1 MHDPEQIEI
10 QAEPVCPSRS
20 SSETTVE
27 IVDPSQISELQH
39 EVERL
44 RAAKAELEALLTI
57 NPATGL
63 PIRRLFDRDLQRV
76 LQEHA
81 EGAKRTKV
89 AVGVIRLDNDYNRIK
104 HTRDRNRILLFK
116 TADRIKE
123 LLGDVV
129 YQSDRLDEFLV
140 ILSEVPNHDGLEIK
154 AEEIIDIISRSHEP
168 PADDVRFSCHVG
180 LALCPDHGNSK
191 ELLLGNA
198 DIALIESEKTL
209 TPFVVY
215 DDQTG
220 LRFRERERI
229 EFELKQAIHTGFT
242 GFSLHYQP
250 LVGRDLTSMGAE
262 ALLRWESPSLG
273 SVSPGRFVP
282 IAEETGT
289 IRHIGQWVLYQA
301 CRQLREWQERGHEK
315 LYLSVNISPSQFKQ
329 IDIVERVS
337 GVIESTGLDATSLH
351 LELTETTVMED
362 PTDAAAKLEE
372 LRNLGIHLALDDFGT
387 GYSSLTHLRQ
397 FPFDVLKIDRSFVTD
412 VNENANNQEIVKAM
426 IGLARGF
433 GMNSLAEGVETQAEL
448 DFLLGAGCDLIQGYF
463 FSRPLP
469 GDRYFEYLQERLP
482 ATDVADVS

>member
-1 MHDPEQIEI
+1 MNDPERIEAPARPAYQIQSHSGTPED
-10 QAEPVCPSRS
+10 
-20 SSETTVE
+20 TV
-27 IVDPSQISELQH
+27 DRSQISELQH
-39 EVERL
+39 EIERL
-44 RAAKAELEALLTI
+44 RADKVELETLLTI

-63 PIRRLFDRDLQRV
+63 PIRRIFDRDLQRA
-76 LQEHA
+76 LEEHA
-81 EGAKRTKV
+81 EGSKRTKL
-89 AVGVIRLDNDYNRIK
+89 AVGVVRLDNDYNRIK
-104 HTRDRNRILLFK
+104 HTRDRNRVLLFK

-140 ILSEVPNHDGLEIK
+140 IVFDLPNHDGLEIK
-154 AEEIIDIISRSHEP
+154 AEEIIDVISRSHEA
-168 PADDVRFSCHVG
+168 PADDVRFGCHVG
-180 LALCPDHGNSK
+180 LSLYPDHGDSR

-198 DIALIESEKTL
+198 DIALVESEKAL
-209 TPFVVY
+209 SPFVVY

-229 EFELKQAIHTGFT
+229 EFELKQAIHDSFA

-250 LVGRDLTSMGAE
+250 LVGRDLTSSGAE
-262 ALLRWESPSLG
+262 ALLRWESPTLG
-273 SVSPGRFVP
+273 TVSPGRFVP

-301 CRQLREWQERGHEK
+301 CRQLREWQERGHQD
-315 LYLSVNISPSQFKQ
+315 LYLSINISPSQFKQ

-362 PTDAAAKLEE
+362 PSDARAKLEE
-372 LRNLGIHLALDDFGT
+372 LRDLGIHLALDDFGT

-412 VNENANNQEIVKAM
+412 VDQNANNQEIVKAM